1 MIDKIKNLFSKKG
14 NKINQNERFHQVKRS
29 KQDSSSW
36 RAAIVEAEQAFN
48 PYRVK
53 MQNLYMD
60 TIVDSQVTS
69 AMGRR
74 KNLTLL
80 KDFSICNEAGV
91 VDEKA
96 TKIFKSD
103 WFSLILNYIL
113 DAQFFGYTLINWS
126 EIKDGNITDIE
137 LIKRQLVSPDRKVV
151 SQYEYVFY
159 GTDFNSDEFK
169 DWCLYVPTPTET
181 GASKC
186 GYGLLYKVA
195 ISEIYLRALAGNNAD
210 YVDMFGQPYRVGKT
224 SKDSEERTM
233 LEEALQNMGSSGYAI
248 IDPLD
253 EIEFL
258 DAAAK
263 GKGYESYDNFE
274 ARLHKKV
281 SKIILG
287 HADALDS
294 TPGKLGG
301 TNESVDN
308 ALREVEIIDNT
319 FAENVVNNSLIP
331 KLKNVGF
338 IIPDGYSFK
347 FSNDKEKQQEQD
359 KKDESNSKFATVV
372 KTLSD
377 AGFEVDAK
385 DIEEKTGLKVVKK
398 EAPKQES
405 KFDPKQTKNLIDE
418 RILIENKINEL
429 YNTCSHD

>member
-1 MIDKIKNLFSKKG
+1 MIASIKNIFKRGKKIDQ
-14 NKINQNERFHQVKRS
+14 NKRFHQVRRS
-29 KQDSSSW
+29 KQDAASW
-36 RAAIVEAEQAFN
+36 RAAIIEAEQAFN

-69 AMGRR
+69 AMTRR

-80 KDFSICNEAGV
+80 KDFSICNEKGAI
-91 VDEKA
+91 DEKA
-96 TKIFKSD
+96 TKIFKSN
-103 WFSLILNYIL
+103 WFNLLLNYIL
-113 DAQFFGYTLINWS
+113 DAQFFGYSLINWC
-126 EIKDGNITDIE
+126 EISNGELKDIE
-137 LIKRQLVSPDRKVV
+137 LIKRQLVSPDRLVV

-159 GTDFNSDEFK
+159 GIDFNSPELR
-169 DWCLYVPTPTET
+169 DWCLYVSTPTET

-186 GYGLLYKVA
+186 GYGLLYKVG

-224 SKDSEERTM
+224 SKDSPDRTI

-248 IDPLD
+248 IDPMD
-253 EIEFL
+253 EIELL

-274 ARLHKKV
+274 ERLHKKI

-301 TNESVDN
+301 TNESVDK
-308 ALREVEIIDNT
+308 ALREVEAIDNT

-331 KLKNVGF
+331 KLKNLGF
-338 IIPDGYSFK
+338 VIPDGYYFK
-347 FSNDKEKQQEQD
+347 FSNDKEIQEAE
-359 KKDESNSKFATVV
+359 KEKDESNERFAGIV
-372 KTLSD
+372 KSLSES
-377 AGFEVDAK
+377 GYEVDP
-385 DIEEKTGLKVVKK
+385 KVVEERTGYKIKK
-398 EAPKQES
+398 KTAIK
-405 KFDPKQTKNLIDE
+405 
-418 RILIENKINEL
+418 ENKGNGESFQYMKNQIESL
-429 YNTCSHD
+429 YGCDHDH

>member
-1 MIDKIKNLFSKKG
+1 MFESIKKIFKTGK
-14 NKINQNERFHQVKRS
+14 KINQNSQFHQVKRS
-29 KQDSSSW
+29 KQDASTW
-36 RAAIVEAEQAFN
+36 RGAIAEAEQSFN

-69 AMGRR
+69 AMTRR

-80 KDFSICNEAGV
+80 KDFSICNEEGV

-96 TKIFKSD
+96 TKIFKAN

-126 EIKDGNITDIE
+126 LIENGEIKDIE
-137 LIKRQLVSPDRKVV
+137 LIKRQLISPDRKVV

-159 GTDFNSDEFK
+159 GQDFTSEELR

-224 SKDSEERTM
+224 SKDSTERST
-233 LEEALQNMGSSGYAI
+233 LQEALQNMGSSGYAI
-248 IDPLD
+248 IDPMD

-281 SKIILG
+281 SKIFLG

-301 TNESVDN
+301 MNEAVEA

-319 FAENVVNNSLIP
+319 FAEDIVNNSLIP
-331 KLKNVGF
+331 KLKSLGF
-338 IIPDGYSFK
+338 VIPEGYSFK
-347 FSNDKEKQQEQD
+347 FSNDKEKQQAQD
-359 KKDESNSKFATVV
+359 KKDDSNTKFSAIV
-372 KTLSD
+372 KNLAD
-377 AGFEVDAK
+377 AGFEVDPK
-385 DIEEKTGLKVVKK
+385 DIEERTGLKTTKK
-398 EAPKQES
+398 TEAES
-405 KFDPKQTKNLIDE
+405 KTMKPVKNSIKE
-418 RILIENKINEL
+418 RDYMHNMIEAL
-429 YNTCSHD
+429 YNDCNHDHD